1 MAIPTPR
8 PLCRAVQ
15 WREGVGSPLVLASLA
30 NYLLM
35 IPEVGKE
42 PASEGESGLSFRR
55 AAGRPG
61 AGGRGRGGVLK
72 NEPDNEAARNKQT
85 NSQAFRIS
93 HSGLV

>member
-1 MAIPTPR
+1 MEEGVVTPISLKKR
-8 PLCRAVQ
+8 MPFFSQWQFQRNHSVGQ

-55 AAGRPG
+55 AAGRARAR
-61 AGGRGRGGVLK
+61 AGRRFEK
-72 NEPDNEAARNKQT
+72 
-85 NSQAFRIS
+85 
-93 HSGLV
+93 

>member
-8 PLCRAVQ
+8 PLCRAVE

-55 AAGRPG
+55 AAGRRARAR
-61 AGGRGRGGVLK
+61 AGRRFEK
-72 NEPDNEAARNKQT
+72 
-85 NSQAFRIS
+85 
-93 HSGLV
+93 